1 MRVWKRGHGPVYGTE
16 TNTCAEGG
24 RSWGFRPSGRVP
36 LILPASMV
44 FTSLVAQ
51 FRQKPYSLFYAQKGG
66 FVKAVC
72 DFPAFPQIFGN
83 ILKKGALSGDGSGEV
98 ELGGGTRRWD
108 VCFVFWA
115 DRGPGASCPYGEGPR
130 RALVTFP
137 RWKVT
142 RGQGGA
148 APQSYLQARFNVSRR
163 RRLLDRDGAAPQSYL
178 QARFDVSP
186 PQAAFGPGWRSAP
199 QISSN
204 KYRHPQPAGGSYGG
218 LALRFLNVRRRCP
231 PFLLTEGGRA
241 C

>member
-1 MRVWKRGHGPVYGTE
+1 MAHSPGPP
-16 TNTCAEGG
+16 AERAANGCRFASYIPKEEVGPYSGG
-24 RSWGFRPSGRVP
+24 GWDQRWGF
-36 LILPASMV
+36 LPDMA
-44 FTSLVAQ
+44 A
-51 FRQKPYSLFYAQKGG
+51 PWHP
-66 FVKAVC
+66 
-72 DFPAFPQIFGN
+72 PAGP
-83 ILKKGALSGDGSGEV
+83 D
-98 ELGGGTRRWD
+98 
-108 VCFVFWA
+108 CFVFWA

-204 KYRHPQPAGGSYGG
+204 KYRHPQPAGGSHGG
-218 LALRFLNVRRRCP
+218 LALRSLNVRRRCP
-231 PFLLTEGGRA
+231 PFLLTGGGRA

>member
-44 FTSLVAQ
+44 FTSLVTQ

-83 ILKKGALSGDGSGEV
+83 TLKR
-98 ELGGGTRRWD
+98 GGLEPRRFGRSSAGPRHPPAGP
-108 VCFVFWA
+108 VCLVFWA

-142 RGQGGA
+142 RGFGGA
-148 APQSYLQARFNVSRR
+148 APQSYPQARSGVSRF
-163 RRLLDRDGAAPQSYL
+163 
-178 QARFDVSP
+178 QAVRFM
-186 PQAAFGPGWRSAP
+186 
-199 QISSN
+199 
-204 KYRHPQPAGGSYGG
+204 
-218 LALRFLNVRRRCP
+218 FLV
-231 PFLLTEGGRA
+231 FI
-241 C
+241 